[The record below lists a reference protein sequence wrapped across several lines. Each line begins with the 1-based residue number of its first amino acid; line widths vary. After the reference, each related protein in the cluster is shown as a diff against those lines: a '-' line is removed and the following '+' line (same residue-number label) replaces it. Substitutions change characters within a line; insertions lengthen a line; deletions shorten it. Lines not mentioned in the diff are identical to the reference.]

1 MADFEDD
8 IRRKPPEVASDGL
21 VKSRG
26 SLFILEQ
33 DVTNLPEEFLPTAE
47 WKSHMTPLTALEQ
60 EIKLVKFPKVY
71 HTADQTGK

>member
-1 MADFEDD
+1 MADFEDE
-8 IRRKPPEVASDGL
+8 IRWKPPEVASDCS

-26 SLFILEQ
+26 GLFILKR
-33 DVTNLPEEFLPTAE
+33 DVTNLPEDFPPTAE
-47 WKSHMTPLTALEQ
+47 WKSHMVPFTALEK